1 VSEIMYS
8 NFVMNG
14 TRPFANVPKPH
25 DRITLI
31 ELRNDT
37 HIKPFTAQTF
47 RNVNTV
53 LEVSGSSRNIDA
65 QALTL
70 VGNFS
75 SVDITCCS
83 PRYFYRSKNVV
94 RTLWYL

>member
-1 VSEIMYS
+1 MSEILYS

-37 HIKPFTAQTF
+37 PIKPFTTQTF

-53 LEVSGSSRNIDA
+53 LEVSRNSRNVDA

-70 VGNFS
+70 AGKIS
-75 SVDITCCS
+75 SVDIACCS
-83 PRYFYRSKNVV
+83 PRYRYRSKDVV
-94 RTLWYL
+94 GTLW